1 MRATVELGDACA
13 FCTGCG
19 WGRRYMLPDASGVPA
34 VCPDCGG
41 AVLAACLSCGA
52 PIHSLMALTCAGCG
66 QVLRDDE
73 LFGRPI
79 RRKPERHAQP
89 APQCAGEVA
98 SALEAADA
106 TSS

>member
-1 MRATVELGDACA
+1 MRSSVELGDACA

-34 VCPDCGG
+34 ACPDCGG
-41 AVLAACLSCGA
+41 GVLAACPDCGT
-52 PIHSLMALTCAGCG
+52 PIRSLMALTCSSCAAE
-66 QVLRDDE
+66 LRPPE

-89 APQCAGEVA
+89 VADCFGETVRR
-98 SALEAADA
+98 LERDDEP
-106 TSS
+106 